1 MSFRIYLEIIRAVV
15 VVIVLIILIKKG
27 KLISLKKNIGYKLII
42 IGYSLIVFASIL
54 DITDNF
60 PSLDKYHIIGSTDT
74 QAILEK
80 VVGYLFGFILIG
92 VGFWRWLPSI
102 HALDTTRKELKKER
116 NQFFTTLNSIGDG
129 VITTD
134 KEGIIDLLNPEAE
147 KITGWSQMEA
157 YGKPIEEVFNII
169 NNDNHEH
176 VDPPVSQ
183 VLKRRE
189 IISLANETILIT
201 KTGKEIS
208 IADSGAPLKD
218 ENGDITGVVLVFR
231 DATKEN
237 EYRNEKLKLTKL
249 ESIALLAGGIAH
261 DFNNLLFG
269 IQGNINLALM
279 DKTLNSETTELLQD
293 SNKATERAE
302 LLTKQLLT
310 FSKATKPQK
319 SVIDVNTIIKETV
332 DFTLSG
338 SGIKCNF
345 MLEDDLWLT
354 EIDTGQFNQVI
365 QNLIINAKQAMEDSG
380 IIRIS
385 TSNISELDAPA
396 LLLNDCKYVYI
407 KIEDNGPGITNANL
421 LKIFDPYYTTKSSG
435 TGLGLAISFSIITKH
450 EGSLRVNSQIGEGAT
465 FSIYLPVTDKKLENQ
480 TSINH
485 NNGKQAEKQRHTI
498 MIMDDEPLIRK
509 LLSSMLKKRGY
520 KVISTRDGEELIEEY
535 QKAIKE
541 NIIIDLI
548 MVDLTIPGGMG
559 GVEATKQI
567 LKINDKE
574 KIIAVSG
581 YTNDDILS
589 HCKEYGFINS
599 MSKPFTTNQLNK
611 LIKKLENN

>member
-27 KLISLKKNIGYKLII
+27 KLISLKNNIGYKLII
-42 IGYSLIVFASIL
+42 IGYSLLTFASIL

-60 PSLDKYHIIGSTDT
+60 PSLDKYQIIGSTDT

-102 HALDTTRKELKKER
+102 QALDITRKELKKER

-134 KEGIIDLLNPEAE
+134 KDGKIGLINPAAE
-147 KITGWSQMEA
+147 KITGWSQIEA
-157 YGKPIEEVFNII
+157 YGKPIEKVFNII
-169 NNDNHEH
+169 NEDSQEH
-176 VDPPVSQ
+176 IETPVAR
-183 VLKRRE
+183 VLKSGE
-189 IISLANETILIT
+189 IVSLANHTQLIT
-201 KTGKEIS
+201 KKGDHIS

-231 DATKEN
+231 DATKEQ
-237 EYRNEKLKLTKL
+237 EYRNEKLKHTKL
-249 ESIALLAGGIAH
+249 ESVALLAGGIAH

-269 IQGNINLALM
+269 IQGNISLALM
-279 DKTLNSETTELLQD
+279 DETLNGETTELLQD

-310 FSKATKPQK
+310 LSKATKPQK
-319 SVIDVNTIIKETV
+319 SIIDVNKIIQETV

-345 MLEDDLWLT
+345 MLDDNLWLT

-365 QNLIINAKQAMEDSG
+365 QNLIINAKQAMNDSG

-385 TSNISELDAPA
+385 TSNVSELDAPS

-407 KIEDNGPGITNANL
+407 KIEDDGPGIANENL
-421 LKIFDPYYTTKSSG
+421 LKIFDPYFTTKTSG
-435 TGLGLAISFSIITKH
+435 TGLGLAISFSMITKH

-465 FSIYLPVTDKKLENQ
+465 FSIYLPATEKKLEDQ
-480 TSINH
+480 ILINEK
-485 NNGKQAEKQRHTI
+485 NGTHAKKQRNTI

-509 LLSSMLKKRGY
+509 LLSSMLKKRDY
-520 KVISTRDGEELIEEY
+520 KVISTRDGEELIEKY
-535 QKAIKE
+535 KE
-541 NIIIDLI
+541 AKENNIIIDLI

-559 GVEATKQI
+559 GVEATKEI

-581 YTNDDILS
+581 YANDDILS
-589 HCKEYGFINS
+589 NYKDYGFMNS
-599 MSKPFTTNQLNK
+599 MPKPFTANQLNK
-611 LIKKLENN
+611 LIQKTRK